1 MISAFVLVITITI
14 GLGSEQKTFQMSF
27 SKDSEAE
34 RLTDAKKIWRA
45 YSATQVQKELKV
57 RKETISRWKNDRDF
71 NEELRSWRLAFF
83 HRLIKRKFAL
93 FSEAQHQIEAAFQ
106 DSALTS
112 YQKASIA
119 LRFISMFSGNMNVNK
134 QLASKKSDF
143 YFKDDK
149 WFLWGW
155 S

>member
-1 MISAFVLVITITI
+1 MSSNLNERQQLAVVLLFS
-14 GLGSEQKTFQMSF
+14 GL
-27 SKDSEAE
+27 
-34 RLTDAKKIWRA
+34 
-45 YSATQVQKELKV
+45 SATEVAKELKV
-57 RKETISRWKNDRDF
+57 RKETVSRWKNDHDF

-83 HRLIKRKFAL
+83 DRLIKRQFAL
-93 FSEAQHQIEAAFQ
+93 FSEAQDQIEAAFQ

-134 QLASKKSDF
+134 QLASKKSDL

-149 WFLWGW
+149 WFM
-155 S
+155 

>member
-1 MISAFVLVITITI
+1 MSSNLNERQQLAVVLLCS
-14 GLGSEQKTFQMSF
+14 GL
-27 SKDSEAE
+27 
-34 RLTDAKKIWRA
+34 
-45 YSATQVQKELKV
+45 SATEVAKELKV

-71 NEELRSWRLAFF
+71 NEELRNWRLAFF
-83 HRLIKRKFAL
+83 DRLIKRQFAL

-112 YQKASIA
+112 YQKANIA

-134 QLASKKSDF
+134 QLASKKSDL

-149 WFLWGW
+149 WFM
-155 S
+155 

>member
-1 MISAFVLVITITI
+1 MSSNLNERQQLAVVLLCS
-14 GLGSEQKTFQMSF
+14 GL
-27 SKDSEAE
+27 
-34 RLTDAKKIWRA
+34 
-45 YSATQVQKELKV
+45 SATEVAKELKV

-71 NEELRSWRLAFF
+71 NEELRGWRLAFF
-83 HRLIKRKFAL
+83 DRLIKRQFAL

-112 YQKASIA
+112 YQKANIA

-134 QLASKKSDF
+134 QLASKKSDL

-149 WFLWGW
+149 WFM
-155 S
+155 

>member
-1 MISAFVLVITITI
+1 MSSNLNERQQLAVVLLCS
-14 GLGSEQKTFQMSF
+14 GL
-27 SKDSEAE
+27 
-34 RLTDAKKIWRA
+34 
-45 YSATQVQKELKV
+45 SATEVAKELKV
-57 RKETISRWKNDRDF
+57 RKETISRWKNDHDF

-83 HRLIKRKFAL
+83 DRLIKRQFAL

-112 YQKASIA
+112 YQKANIA

-149 WFLWGW
+149 WFM
-155 S
+155 

>member
-1 MISAFVLVITITI
+1 MSSNLNERQQLAVVLLCS
-14 GLGSEQKTFQMSF
+14 GF
-27 SKDSEAE
+27 
-34 RLTDAKKIWRA
+34 
-45 YSATQVQKELKV
+45 SATEVAKELKV
-57 RKETISRWKNDRDF
+57 RKETISRWKNDHDF

-83 HRLIKRKFAL
+83 DRLIKRQFAL

-112 YQKASIA
+112 YQKANIA

-134 QLASKKSDF
+134 QLASKKSDL

-149 WFLWGW
+149 WFL
-155 S
+155 

>member
-1 MISAFVLVITITI
+1 MSSNLNERQQLAVALLCS
-14 GLGSEQKTFQMSF
+14 GL
-27 SKDSEAE
+27 
-34 RLTDAKKIWRA
+34 
-45 YSATQVQKELKV
+45 SATDVAKELKV

-83 HRLIKRKFAL
+83 DRLIKRQFAL

-134 QLASKKSDF
+134 QLATKKSDL
-143 YFKDDK
+143 YFQADK
-149 WFLWGW
+149 WFM
-155 S
+155 

>member
-1 MISAFVLVITITI
+1 MSSNLNERQQLAVVLLCS
-14 GLGSEQKTFQMSF
+14 GL
-27 SKDSEAE
+27 
-34 RLTDAKKIWRA
+34 
-45 YSATQVQKELKV
+45 SATEVAKELKV
-57 RKETISRWKNDRDF
+57 RKETISRWKNDHDV

-83 HRLIKRKFAL
+83 DRLIKRQFAL

-112 YQKASIA
+112 YQKANIA

-134 QLASKKSDF
+134 QVASKKSDL

-149 WFLWGW
+149 WFL
-155 S
+155 

>member
-1 MISAFVLVITITI
+1 MSSNLNERQQLAVVLLCS
-14 GLGSEQKTFQMSF
+14 GL
-27 SKDSEAE
+27 
-34 RLTDAKKIWRA
+34 
-45 YSATQVQKELKV
+45 SATEVAKELKV

-71 NEELRSWRLAFF
+71 NEELRGWRLAFF
-83 HRLIKRKFAL
+83 DRLIKRQFAL

-112 YQKASIA
+112 YQKANIA

-134 QLASKKSDF
+134 QLASKKSDL

-149 WFLWGW
+149 WFL
-155 S
+155 

>member
-1 MISAFVLVITITI
+1 MSSNLNERQQLAVVLLCS
-14 GLGSEQKTFQMSF
+14 GL
-27 SKDSEAE
+27 
-34 RLTDAKKIWRA
+34 
-45 YSATQVQKELKV
+45 SATEVAKELKV

-71 NEELRSWRLAFF
+71 NEELRNWRLAFF
-83 HRLIKRKFAL
+83 DRLIKRQFAL

-112 YQKASIA
+112 YQKANIA

-134 QLASKKSDF
+134 QLASTKSDL

-149 WFLWGW
+149 WFL
-155 S
+155 

>member
-1 MISAFVLVITITI
+1 MSSNLNERQQLAVVLLCS
-14 GLGSEQKTFQMSF
+14 GL
-27 SKDSEAE
+27 
-34 RLTDAKKIWRA
+34 
-45 YSATQVQKELKV
+45 SATEVAKELKV

-83 HRLIKRKFAL
+83 DRLIKRQFAL

-112 YQKASIA
+112 YQKANIA

-134 QLASKKSDF
+134 QLASKKSDL

-149 WFLWGW
+149 WFM
-155 S
+155 

>member
-1 MISAFVLVITITI
+1 MSSNLNERQQLAVVLLCS
-14 GLGSEQKTFQMSF
+14 GL
-27 SKDSEAE
+27 
-34 RLTDAKKIWRA
+34 
-45 YSATQVQKELKV
+45 SATEVAKELKV
-57 RKETISRWKNDRDF
+57 RKETISRWKNNRDF

-83 HRLIKRKFAL
+83 DRVIKRQFAL

-134 QLASKKSDF
+134 QLTSKKSDL

-149 WFLWGW
+149 WFM
-155 S
+155 

>member
-1 MISAFVLVITITI
+1 MSSNLNERQQLAVVPLCS
-14 GLGSEQKTFQMSF
+14 GL
-27 SKDSEAE
+27 
-34 RLTDAKKIWRA
+34 
-45 YSATQVQKELKV
+45 SATEVAKELKV
-57 RKETISRWKNDRDF
+57 RKETISRWKNDHDF

-83 HRLIKRKFAL
+83 DRLIKRQFAL

-112 YQKASIA
+112 YQKANIA

-149 WFLWGW
+149 WFL
-155 S
+155 

>member
-1 MISAFVLVITITI
+1 MSSNLNERQQLAVVLLCS
-14 GLGSEQKTFQMSF
+14 GL
-27 SKDSEAE
+27 
-34 RLTDAKKIWRA
+34 
-45 YSATQVQKELKV
+45 SATEVAKELKV

-83 HRLIKRKFAL
+83 DRLIKRQFAL

-112 YQKASIA
+112 YQKANIA

-134 QLASKKSDF
+134 QLASKKSDL

-149 WFLWGW
+149 WFL
-155 S
+155 

>member
-1 MISAFVLVITITI
+1 MSSNLNERQQLAVVLLCS
-14 GLGSEQKTFQMSF
+14 GL
-27 SKDSEAE
+27 
-34 RLTDAKKIWRA
+34 
-45 YSATQVQKELKV
+45 SATEVAKELKV

-71 NEELRSWRLAFF
+71 NEELRNWRLAFF
-83 HRLIKRKFAL
+83 ERLIKRQFAL

-112 YQKASIA
+112 YQKANIA

-134 QLASKKSDF
+134 QLASKKSDL

-149 WFLWGW
+149 WFM
-155 S
+155 

>member
-1 MISAFVLVITITI
+1 MSSNLNERQQLAVVLLCS
-14 GLGSEQKTFQMSF
+14 GL
-27 SKDSEAE
+27 
-34 RLTDAKKIWRA
+34 
-45 YSATQVQKELKV
+45 SATEVAKELKV
-57 RKETISRWKNDRDF
+57 RKETISRWKNDHEF

-83 HRLIKRKFAL
+83 DRLIKRQFAL
-93 FSEAQHQIEAAFQ
+93 FSEAQQQIEAAFQ

-134 QLASKKSDF
+134 QLASKKSDL

-149 WFLWGW
+149 WFI
-155 S
+155 

>member
-1 MISAFVLVITITI
+1 MSSNLNERQQLAVVLLCS
-14 GLGSEQKTFQMSF
+14 GL
-27 SKDSEAE
+27 
-34 RLTDAKKIWRA
+34 
-45 YSATQVQKELKV
+45 SATEVAKELKV
-57 RKETISRWKNDRDF
+57 RKETISRWKNDHDF
-71 NEELRSWRLAFF
+71 NEELRNWRLAFF
-83 HRLIKRKFAL
+83 DRLIKRQFAL

-112 YQKASIA
+112 YQKANIA

-149 WFLWGW
+149 WFL
-155 S
+155 